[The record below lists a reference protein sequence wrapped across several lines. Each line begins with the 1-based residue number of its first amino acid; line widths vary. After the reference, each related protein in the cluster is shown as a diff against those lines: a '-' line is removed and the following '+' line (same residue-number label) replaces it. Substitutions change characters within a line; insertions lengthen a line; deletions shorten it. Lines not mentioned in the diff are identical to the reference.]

1 MSIAD
6 IPQLQH
12 LTTDEKLQL
21 IEELWDS
28 LDQEALARHEI
39 SDEEKAILD
48 QRLADHEAHPERSLT
63 LDEFK
68 KQIELRVGSASPS
81 PTSEE

>member
-6 IPQLQH
+6 IPQLQS
-12 LTTDEKLQL
+12 LTDGEKLQI

-28 LDQEALARHEI
+28 LDQQTLAQHEI

-48 QRLADHEAHPERSLT
+48 QRLADHEAHPERVLT
-63 LDEFK
+63 LEEFK
-68 KQIELRVGSASPS
+68 RQFAAMRPS
-81 PTSEE
+81 WGARHGL

>member
-6 IPQLQH
+6 IPQLQK
-12 LTTDEKLQL
+12 LSKDEKLQI

-28 LDQEALARHEI
+28 LDQETLAQHEI

-48 QRLADHEAHPERSLT
+48 QRLADHEANPGTSLS
-63 LDEFK
+63 LEEFK
-68 KQIELRVGSASPS
+68 RQFAVMRPS
-81 PTSEE
+81 WGARHGL

>member
-6 IPQLQH
+6 IPQLQK
-12 LTTDEKLQL
+12 LSKDEKLQI

-28 LDQEALARHEI
+28 LDHDTEAWPM

-48 QRLADHEAHPERSLT
+48 ARLDEHEANPGTSLS
-63 LDEFK
+63 LEEFK
-68 KQIELRVGSASPS
+68 RQFAAMRPS
-81 PTSEE
+81 WGARHGL